1 MRCIWDVYIDVFM
14 GCIWD
19 VICFIWEF
27 EIYIYKHKRF
37 LMRCI
42 ICNSHID
49 IHDIYSLYAFLFL
62 SEKTGRCIH
71 DNDVPACWRYF
82 GDVKD
87 QEIWM

>member
-1 MRCIWDVYIDVFM
+1 MLFVSCGSLRF
-14 GCIWD
+14 
-19 VICFIWEF
+19 
-27 EIYIYKHKRF
+27 IYKHKRF

-49 IHDIYSLYAFLFL
+49 IHDIVYICLFF
-62 SEKTGRCIH
+62 SEKTGTCIN